1 MCELGIL
8 GEQEHITVEAQDD
21 YARLFS
27 ESLSQEHVTALAA
40 PFGWIAPIVF
50 VDPDQELCLV
60 VFVLAVQ
67 SFCFPVNL
75 SSILFWNVRD
85 LHRRARHNSVSDVV
99 PSTKLDIV
107 CL

>member
-1 MCELGIL
+1 
-8 GEQEHITVEAQDD
+8 VEAQDD